1 MALRSI
7 GRIRKSHLYWH
18 LIFFALVLGLLY
30 VVVRGLGPVLIPV
43 AAALVLSYLLDPLV
57 TGLERRFKVP
67 RWRGSALLFVVALAL
82 LGALL
87 VLVIPIMIR
96 EIQSFSEAVPWY
108 VKKIRS
114 IALPWIEGTFSVTV
128 PRTFHELTEQF
139 GADAKA
145 LASKALAP
153 IGGVAGKVMQ
163 RASALFSAF
172 GTLFLIPIFTFY
184 FLPKFPSILAG
195 AQELIPRRYLAW
207 VRETA
212 RDVDRVLA
220 AWIRGQLMVIGI
232 LAVLYSVGL
241 SIVGVKMAVLIGVLT
256 GCLAFIPYV
265 GVIVGVVLAVG
276 VSLLEYNGPGQLI
289 GVVVVFA
296 VVQALEGLVITPR
309 VVGEKVGLGPVGVL
323 LALMIGGQLFGF
335 VGILLAVPAAAS
347 IVIVIKRAIATY
359 KASMFYARGHDQSAS
374 SSDADE
380 HEDPTP

>member
-7 GRIRKSHLYWH
+7 SRIRKSHLFWH
-18 LIFFALVLGLLY
+18 LIFFALVLVLLY
-30 VVVRGLGPVLIPV
+30 VVVRGLAPVLTPV
-43 AAALVLSYLLDPLV
+43 AAALVLSYLLDPIV
-57 TGLERRFKVP
+57 TKLQTRFKVP
-67 RWRGSALLFVVALAL
+67 RWRGSALLFVVALGLITA
-82 LGALL
+82 
-87 VLVIPIMIR
+87 VLVIVVPIMIR
-96 EIQSFSEAVPWY
+96 EIQAFSEAVPGY
-108 VKKIRS
+108 VQKIRNTV
-114 IALPWIEGTFSVTV
+114 LPWIESTFSVTV

-153 IGGVAGKVMQ
+153 LGGMAGKVMQ
-163 RASALFSAF
+163 RASALFSAL
-172 GTLFLIPIFTFY
+172 GTLVLVPIFTFY

-207 VRETA
+207 VQQTGKEI
-212 RDVDRVLA
+212 DKVLA

-232 LAVLYSVGL
+232 LAVLYAVGL
-241 SIVGVKMAVLIGVLT
+241 SIAGVKMAVLIGLLT

-265 GVIVGVVLAVG
+265 GVIVGVVLALG
-276 VSLLEYNGPGQLI
+276 VSLLEYSGPGQII
-289 GVVVVFA
+289 GVVAVFA

-347 IVIVIKRAIATY
+347 LVIVIKKAIGTY
-359 KASMFYARGHDQSAS
+359 KESLFYAKGGSAEDDDPGS
-374 SSDADE
+374 EDAE
-380 HEDPTP
+380 